1 MTTETREMTDE
12 MLELLWGML
21 EDIPMNPET
30 ECMEEAFLTF
40 PAGTHREEIW
50 HWFDQ
55 QYSKGVAY
63 LLYDGDK

>member
-21 EDIPMNPET
+21 EDIPMDPET
-30 ECMEEAFLTF
+30 ERMEEPFLTF
-40 PAGTHREEIW
+40 PAGTYREEIW

-55 QYSKGVAY
+55 QHSKGVAY
-63 LLYDGDK
+63 LLYGGE